1 MILSPLISFCC
12 SLIMLRIIKAKEPKQ
27 NDVTAANGTNFAQQ
41 SPRLRLADER
51 PSFTNEL
58 QNTQLFRSARNSLR
72 FRAASMP
79 SNEDRTQDEVVRL
92 KNVAKEV
99 EEKLGLS
106 PPRLNSN
113 RQGPTLIGP
122 KRGELIPAIESPGL
136 SLRRLIAVGD
146 GAGGLPR
153 TRPTNPLFAA
163 TLLRQQQRESAQTAK
178 FGINPVVGSNFI
190 GKQQQLSEQQQRMVQ
205 QQQFQTLFQQLA
217 TIQQQRQLQQL
228 LLNNQ
233 WQNAAERNERLG
245 ASRAS
250 STFSGNVENLAP
262 PGFFG
267 AGSGQTSVALPGKL
281 ALTGIRSVG
290 QPPAATASFLGGI
303 QPIQPPPIAP
313 PLQSSSTDLADLTAL
328 LQKMSL
334 NNPTNP
340 SSSSTVLGP
349 IAAVLPN
356 AASPQVTPQQERP
369 VVVKLVTAGSE
380 QQQQNTN
387 NNNNVA
393 LQQIVL
399 QEQQRFVELLERE
412 QYREQLVQNNRKE
425 LQAVQDQQQRILE
438 LLDAFEREKEQLE
451 DNSRAIRRTAL
462 ERNKAIAA
470 DSATSA
476 PTQQQSSADT
486 NLLKGLLQ
494 AFSNIITPQGTPSGT
509 ASSSTSGQPLPNI
522 GPNLGGQVSQ
532 FLNQLLQQPSTTVD
546 QSQLLVKIPQ
556 QQQQQKQAQAVQQ
569 PAVQYVSLYDPRVGQ
584 QQQFDAASLLVGG
597 DGTVSSGLVQP
608 QQQVGAVFQ
617 PQQQVGAVPQLP
629 QQVGAVPQLPQQV
642 AAVSQQQV
650 GAVPQQQVGVVPLLP
665 QQVGAVP
672 PSGWLPV
679 GDVLSGGN
687 NGQQQLL
694 ANGIV
699 QRAQQRQR
707 QDVQQPTADGTA
719 ANGQTVDEDN
729 VEEVGEEE
737 KEAGLE
743 DGRWTASADGGGGL
757 DDE

>member
-1 MILSPLISFCC
+1 MFLSPLISFYCGI
-12 SLIMLRIIKAKEPKQ
+12 IMLRIMEAKEPKQ
-27 NDVTAANGTNFAQQ
+27 NDVTAANGTGTSFAQQ
-41 SPRLRLADER
+41 IPRLRLADER
-51 PSFTNEL
+51 PSLTDEL

-106 PPRLNSN
+106 PPRLNNN
-113 RQGPTLIGP
+113 RFGPPSIGP
-122 KRGELIPAIESPGL
+122 KRGELVPAIESPGL
-136 SLRRLIAVGD
+136 NLRRLIAVGD
-146 GAGGLPR
+146 GGGGLPR
-153 TRPTNPLFAA
+153 TRPTNPLFA
-163 TLLRQQQRESAQTAK
+163 TLLRQQQQRESAQTAK

-190 GKQQQLSEQQQRMVQ
+190 GKQQQLEREQQQRMVQ

-233 WQNAAERNERLG
+233 WQNAAGRNERLG

-250 STFSGNVENLAP
+250 STFNGNGENLAP

-267 AGSGQTSVALPGKL
+267 AGPAQTSVALPGKL
-281 ALTGIRSVG
+281 ASTGIRLVG

-303 QPIQPPPIAP
+303 QPVQPPPIAP
-313 PLQSSSTDLADLTAL
+313 PFQSSSTDLTDLTAL

-334 NNPTNP
+334 NNNPTNP

-356 AASPQVTPQQERP
+356 AASPQVAPQQERP

-380 QQQQNTN
+380 QQQQNN

-451 DNSRAIRRTAL
+451 DNSRANRRAAL

-486 NLLKGLLQ
+486 NLFKGLLQ

-509 ASSSTSGQPLPNI
+509 ASSSASGQPLPNI

-556 QQQQQKQAQAVQQ
+556 QQQQQKQVQAVQQ

-584 QQQFDAASLLVGG
+584 QQQFDVASLLVGG
-597 DGTVSSGLVQP
+597 DGTVSSG
-608 QQQVGAVFQ
+608 FERF
-617 PQQQVGAVPQLP
+617 
-629 QQVGAVPQLPQQV
+629 
-642 AAVSQQQV
+642 
-650 GAVPQQQVGVVPLLP
+650 
-665 QQVGAVP
+665 
-672 PSGWLPV
+672 
-679 GDVLSGGN
+679 
-687 NGQQQLL
+687 
-694 ANGIV
+694 
-699 QRAQQRQR
+699 RAR
-707 QDVQQPTADGTA
+707 AI
-719 ANGQTVDEDN
+719 
-729 VEEVGEEE
+729 
-737 KEAGLE
+737 K
-743 DGRWTASADGGGGL
+743 SIF
-757 DDE
+757 